1 MDLDT
6 RACCEYE
13 AKLEDYLSG
22 QLSSS
27 DAKQVAEHLEVCGA
41 CSAALEDATASAR
54 LLSLVDATPDPGP
67 AFARTSM
74 ARIRADLAAAQESK
88 GFWQPFV
95 SLAWRFA
102 ATVAVALAVMV
113 SYDIVRPHSQAPE
126 TTVAAVQQADV
137 RDLFTTEADRV
148 PLNRDDVLVMVA
160 ETEHGKQ

>member
-1 MDLDT
+1 MDLDN
-6 RACCEYE
+6 RACSEYE

-22 QLSSS
+22 QLSGGN
-27 DAKQVAEHLEVCGA
+27 AKQVAEHLEVCSA
-41 CSAALEDATASAR
+41 CSAALEDAAASAR
-54 LLSLVDATPDPGP
+54 LLRFVDPTLDPGP
-67 AFARTSM
+67 VFARTAM
-74 ARIRADLAAAQESK
+74 ARIRTDLALAQESR

-137 RDLFTTEADRV
+137 RDLFTTDADRV